1 MVKLKSKH
9 YQHYKGKV
17 YDLSVK
23 DKHTYNAN
31 GLAVHNSGAGS
42 LVCYAIGITQV
53 DPIKHG
59 LLFERFLS
67 RKKACLH
74 EDHWVVTKSGVKQLK
89 DISYSDSL
97 LTHTGKYVKVKGIDK
112 TFGRTDC
119 VELSLNSNDKFV
131 CSQNHKWIVFST
143 KNCKSLYLN
152 KSIIA
157 PDILV
162 GTKTRKLEA
171 LVNTMHKPSLALIEG
186 GLVDI
191 IDYNKTTKAYNLVDV
206 SLEYDHTFWVAAQKE
221 GMYVLSHNSLPDID
235 CLLSH
240 TLVQTPNGYKEI
252 SRLSIGDNVIGLD
265 GKTEKVLAIQN
276 RSSTQEDIVFETFIQ
291 INNTIGCLVATS
303 KHRFFTIENQEVF
316 LADLKAGDRLKSNC
330 GNAFVLE
337 KRQLNDTVALTDI
350 TTTGT
355 KSFNVV
361 PFDVIRVEEKLVSV
375 HSYPYDDNKT

>member
-59 LLFERFLS
+59 LLFARFLS
-67 RKKACLH
+67 KN
-74 EDHWVVTKSGVKQLK
+74 KSG
-89 DISYSDSL
+89 
-97 LTHTGKYVKVKGIDK
+97 
-112 TFGRTDC
+112 
-119 VELSLNSNDKFV
+119 
-131 CSQNHKWIVFST
+131 
-143 KNCKSLYLN
+143 
-152 KSIIA
+152 
-157 PDILV
+157 
-162 GTKTRKLEA
+162 
-171 LVNTMHKPSLALIEG
+171 
-186 GLVDI
+186 
-191 IDYNKTTKAYNLVDV
+191 
-206 SLEYDHTFWVAAQKE
+206 
-221 GMYVLSHNSLPDID
+221 LPDID